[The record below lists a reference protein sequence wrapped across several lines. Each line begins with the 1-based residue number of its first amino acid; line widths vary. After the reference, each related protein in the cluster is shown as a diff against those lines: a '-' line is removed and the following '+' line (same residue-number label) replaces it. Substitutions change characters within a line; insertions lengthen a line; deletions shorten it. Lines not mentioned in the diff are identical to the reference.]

1 MDYLKWNEHPY
12 AGEAHAPSDGEAPH
26 AGSWVPFFL
35 KNNEDGTFSDPND
48 RMIRLNITHPDKINW
63 EKQLVKVEDVLENI
77 TKKEIDI
84 AKYYGTGVATK
95 QWTPVID
102 RLIDSYG
109 VSAPHAARIL
119 AITEAA
125 INDAFIVAW
134 ELKYKWLVAR
144 PNQYNPNLR
153 TILCTPRHPTYPSGH
168 ATIAG
173 CAEEVLSYFFPGAKG
188 KLHKVAETNA
198 KSRLYGGVHFPVD
211 NDEGLKLGRQIGR
224 IVANHVSK
232 QVDNRNLP
240 IDRHYSRHTL
250 VSINP
255 PTDYQQVIPYDF
267 SEECQSLVRNMTR
280 SEEIH
285 EKPRLYI

>member
-1 MDYLKWNEHPY
+1 M
-12 AGEAHAPSDGEAPH
+12 
-26 AGSWVPFFL
+26 
-35 KNNEDGTFSDPND
+35 
-48 RMIRLNITHPDKINW
+48 NITHPDHIHW
-63 EKQLVKVEDVLENI
+63 ERQLTKVEDVLDNI
-77 TKKEIDI
+77 TEEEIDI

-134 ELKYKWLVAR
+134 ALKYKWLVAR
-144 PNQYNPNLR
+144 PNQYNPNLE

-168 ATIAG
+168 ATISG

-188 KLHKVAETNA
+188 KIHQIAEADA
-198 KSRLYGGVHFPVD
+198 KSRLYAGVHFPVD
-211 NDEGLKLGRQIGR
+211 NDEGLKLGRQIGK

-232 QVDNRNLP
+232 QVDDRNLP
-240 IDRHYSRHTL
+240 IDKPYRRKNNVQLT
-250 VSINP
+250 P
-255 PTDYQQVIPYDF
+255 PSDYRQVIPYAF
-267 SEECQSLVRNMTR
+267 SDECQSLIRNR
-280 SEEIH
+280 KKIEEVL
-285 EKPRLYI
+285 EKPKLYI